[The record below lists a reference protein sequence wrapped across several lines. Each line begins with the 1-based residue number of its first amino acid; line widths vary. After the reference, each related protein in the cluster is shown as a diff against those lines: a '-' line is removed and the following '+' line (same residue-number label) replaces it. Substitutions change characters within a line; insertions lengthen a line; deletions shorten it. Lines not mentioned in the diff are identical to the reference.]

1 MTSNGTT
8 ALAAIEANRRYIGIE
23 LMEQYAQLARK
34 RVHQMMSAPKLV
46 FAGWENKKPLSVVL
60 LSGSCNMQ

>member
-23 LMEQYAQLARK
+23 LMEQYAELARK
-34 RVHQMMSAPKLV
+34 RVQQMMSAPKLV
-46 FAGWENKKPLSVVL
+46 FA
-60 LSGSCNMQ
+60 